1 MSRVATSQLRD
12 DLADTLNRVAYGRER
27 IVLERYGKDLVALV
41 PLEDL
46 RLLEEL
52 EDQRDIEDARVALA
66 EANEKGTIPFEVVCK
81 ELGLRA

>member
-27 IVLERYGKDLVALV
+27 IVLERYGKDLVALIS
-41 PLEDL
+41 LDDL

-52 EDQRDIEDARVALA
+52 EDQRDIQEARLALA
-66 EANEKGTIPFEVVCK
+66 EAKVEGTVPFEVVCK
-81 ELGLRA
+81 ELGL